1 MVLRVEKR
9 QNKQR
14 RAEEAEFF
22 IEYANKRDLAL
33 LKEGRYHLP
42 DWKEKEEGFKRGEE
56 IDEDD
61 D

>member
-22 IEYANKRDLAL
+22 IEYASKRELQLLREGGYDLPNR
-33 LKEGRYHLP
+33 KQR
-42 DWKEKEEGFKRGEE
+42 EEGYEEVEE
-56 IDEDD
+56 IDADD
-61 D
+61 T